1 MSWVISCGKS
11 FHVYEAFFFY
21 RKISQVYGAFF
32 YRKISMFMRH
42 FSTEK
47 SPCLWGIFLKKNL
60 HVYEAFL
67 YIFLMCVFQMTWVL
81 FSLFSSSHFSTS
93 FVVVVVVVVFNVY
106 SFLLYDNWIY
116 YSRIYLNLLPLLNTD
131 DDISRDRLSESLQSR
146 WVCSIVHS
154 VDYVYAVIFNLA
166 NANEI
171 IFNILDNIVCDEY
184 EANISFSFSFVFCIR
199 K

>member
-47 SPCLWGIFLKKNL
+47 SPCLWGIFLHFSNVCFSNDL
-60 HVYEAFL
+60 NSFL
-67 YIFLMCVFQMTWVL
+67 
-81 FSLFSSSHFSTS
+81 SLFSSSHFSTS
-93 FVVVVVVVVFNVY
+93 FVVVIVVVVFNVY